1 MPRTQEDFL
10 RNNAFLLYDLPWP
23 RPSTRDPAP
32 RVMKFTI
39 YDSFL
44 DIITLYLVCLDLKK
58 KILKEIMHF
67 HYMTY
72 ISTSKHKNPC
82 PGVMKFTIYVDP
94 SLVIIS
100 IYLNCLGIE
109 NKIFKEIMHF
119 HYITYMTMP

>member
-1 MPRTQEDFL
+1 
-10 RNNAFLLYDLPWP
+10 
-23 RPSTRDPAP
+23 
-32 RVMKFTI
+32 
-39 YDSFL
+39 
-44 DIITLYLVCLDLKK
+44 
-58 KILKEIMHF
+58 
-67 HYMTY
+67 MTY

-94 SLVIIS
+94 SLFIIT